1 MSVYAKRESNVG
13 KWILGA
19 FIGVVVL
26 LVLGGVIYYQMNHDT
41 LDKETLCPS
50 SGPKGQ
56 YVVLIDNTS
65 PFPFTQKAA
74 LSQRLKTMVLNDV
87 PEGHLLSV
95 FLLGE
100 KFEQNE
106 KPIFE
111 RCNPGQWSDRSQLT
125 ATKKFVDRDFNEKF
139 AKPLDAV
146 VRKIPLDEHSKL
158 SPIFQMLQLVG
169 INGFDHAHVKGDR
182 KLVIYSDMLANMPD
196 FSMYKIKRHNY
207 AEFAKSAY
215 GRNAQAPGLNGVV
228 VTINLLANEEKTP
241 QTNELG
247 NFWAQY
253 FEANGASVE
262 TIAAMEG
269 L

>member
-1 MSVYAKRESNVG
+1 MSVYAKRESNTG
-13 KWILGA
+13 KWVWGGV
-19 FIGVVVL
+19 IGVAVA
-26 LVLGGVIYYQMNHDT
+26 LVLGGIGYYKMNHET

-50 SGPKGQ
+50 NGPKGQ

-74 LSQRLKTMVLNDV
+74 LSQRLKTMVVNEV

-111 RCNPGQWSDRSQLT
+111 RCNPGQWGDRSQLT

-146 VRKIPLDEHSKL
+146 VRHIPLDEHSKL

-169 INGFDHAHVKGDR
+169 INGFDHANVKGDR

-196 FSMYKIKRHNY
+196 
-207 AEFAKSAY
+207 
-215 GRNAQAPGLNGVV
+215 GRNAQAPGLNGAT
-228 VTINLLANEEKTP
+228 VTINLLANEQKTP

-262 TIAAMEG
+262 GITAMEG

>member
-13 KWILGA
+13 KWLLGGL
-19 FIGVVVL
+19 IGVGVAA
-26 LVLGGVIYYQMNHDT
+26 VLGGILYYKMNHDT

-50 SGPKGQ
+50 KGPKGQ

-65 PFPFTQKAA
+65 PFPFTQRAA
-74 LSQRLKTMVLNDV
+74 LSQRLQTMVLNDI

-100 KFEQNE
+100 SFQKNE

-111 RCNPGQWSDRSQLT
+111 RCNPGQWRDRNQIT
-125 ATKKFVDRDFNEKF
+125 ATKKFVDRDFNDKF
-139 AKPLDAV
+139 SKPLDAV
-146 VRKIPLDEHSKL
+146 VRQISLDEHSKL

-169 INGFDHAHVKGDR
+169 INGFDHSNVQGER

-196 FSMYKIKRHNY
+196 FSMYKSKRHSY
-207 AEFAKSAY
+207 ADFAKSPY
-215 GRNAQAPGLNGVV
+215 GRNAQAPGLSGAI
-228 VTINLLANEEKTP
+228 VTINLLANEQNAP
-241 QTNELG
+241 QTNELA

-262 TIAAMEG
+262 QIASMEG

>member
-1 MSVYAKRESNVG
+1 MSVYAKRESSAG
-13 KWILGA
+13 KWLLGALICVVILG
-19 FIGVVVL
+19 
-26 LVLGGVIYYQMNHDT
+26 VLGGVAYYQLNRDT
-41 LDKETLCPS
+41 MDKETLCPS

-56 YVVLIDNTS
+56 YIVLIDNTS

-74 LSQRLKTMVLNDV
+74 LSQRLKTMVLEDV

-111 RCNPGQWSDRSQLT
+111 RCNPGQWKDRNQFN
-125 ATKKFVDRDFNEKF
+125 ANKKFVDRDFNEKF

-146 VRKIPLDEHSKL
+146 VRKIPLDEQSKL

-169 INGFDHAHVKGDR
+169 INGFDHAGVKGDR

-196 FSMYKIKRHNY
+196 FSMYKTKEHNY
-207 AEFAKSAY
+207 AKFAQSPY
-215 GRNAQAPGLNGVV
+215 GRNAKAPGLEGVM

-241 QTNELG
+241 QTNGLG
-247 NFWAQY
+247 DFWAEY
-253 FEANGASVE
+253 FEANKASVE
-262 TIAAMEG
+262 SITAMEG

>member
-13 KWILGA
+13 KWLFGA
-19 FIGVVVL
+19 FIGVAVI
-26 LVLGGVIYYQMNHDT
+26 LVLGGVVNYQMNHDT
-41 LDKETLCPS
+41 LDKATLCPS

-74 LSQRLKTMVLNDV
+74 LSQRLKTMVLSEV

-100 KFEQNE
+100 KFEQYE

-146 VRKIPLDEHSKL
+146 VRKISLDGHSKL

-215 GRNAQAPGLNGVV
+215 GRNAQAPGLKGAI

>member
-1 MSVYAKRESNVG
+1 MSVYAKRESSVG
-13 KWILGA
+13 SWVWGS
-19 FIGVVVL
+19 
-26 LVLGGVIYYQMNHDT
+26 VLGVAVISLLCGVGYYKLNHET
-41 LDKETLCPS
+41 LDKETLCPNN
-50 SGPKGQ
+50 GPKGQ

-74 LSQRLKTMVLNDV
+74 LAQRLKTMVLNDI
-87 PEGHLLSV
+87 PEGYLLSV

-100 KFEQNE
+100 KFEQHE

-111 RCNPGQWSDRSQLT
+111 RCNPGQWSDRNQFT
-125 ATKKFVDRDFNEKF
+125 ATKKFVDKDFNEKF

-146 VRKIPLDEHSKL
+146 VRQISLDEHSKL

-169 INGFDHAHVKGDR
+169 INGFDHANVKGDR
-182 KLVIYSDMLANMPD
+182 KLIIYSDMLANMPD
-196 FSMYKIKRHNY
+196 FSMYKGTPSNY
-207 AEFAKSAY
+207 SDFAKSPY
-215 GRNAQAPGLNGVV
+215 GRNAQAPGLNGAN
-228 VTINLLANEEKTP
+228 VTINLLANEQKTP
-241 QTNELG
+241 QTNRLG
-247 NFWAQY
+247 DFWAHY

>member
-1 MSVYAKRESNVG
+1 MSVYAKRESSVG
-13 KWILGA
+13 KW
-19 FIGVVVL
+19 VW
-26 LVLGGVIYYQMNHDT
+26 GGVIGLAVALALGGMAYYKMTHEA

-50 SGPKGQ
+50 SGPIGQ

-100 KFEQNE
+100 NFEQNE

-111 RCNPGQWSDRSQLT
+111 RCNPGQWSNRNQLT

-146 VRKIPLDEHSKL
+146 VRHIPLDEHSKL

-169 INGFDHAHVKGDR
+169 INGFDHANVKGDR

-196 FSMYKIKRHNY
+196 FSMYKGAPPSY
-207 AEFAKSAY
+207 ADFAKSPY
-215 GRNAQAPGLNGVV
+215 GRNAQAPGLNGAVV
-228 VTINLLANEEKTP
+228 VINLLANEKKTL
-241 QTNELG
+241 QTNRLG
-247 NFWAQY
+247 DFWANY

-262 TIAAMEG
+262 AIAAMEG